1 MDQAQALL
9 NGLWEPFSILSLTGY
24 ACLGVLLGGLLGV
37 FLVMQL
43 QRRGWLARRKR
54 WHHWLLKLHFLLL
67 PLGGAFLGAEGGL
80 LYGGQQQVS
89 RHLDAYAPLVQE
101 VANGVW
107 GEFETFLDAQ
117 DQQELGRQLQQMSTQ
132 EVLEQLAAQHVQGLF
147 LAYAPQLSEAT
158 LRERI
163 ALKLLNRLRTSLL
176 NEVIGERVVEEASV
190 RTGMD
195 PKIFKQVLDAR
206 IEQLFQADFLLG
218 LLKQQVSK
226 TLKPFYMAVLLQFV
240 LLLVL
245 IGLEVLLSRHLRQL
259 PGGIPAEP
267 AVAT

>member
-9 NGLWEPFSILSLTGY
+9 NGLWEPFSFLALTGY

-37 FLVMQL
+37 FLVLQL

-67 PLGGAFLGAEGGL
+67 PLGGAFLGAQGGL
-80 LYGGQQQVS
+80 LYGGQQQVN
-89 RHLDAYAPLVQE
+89 RHLDTYAPLVQE

-107 GEFETFLDAQ
+107 GEFEAFLDAQ
-117 DQQELGRQLQQMSTQ
+117 DQQELGRQLQRMTTQ
-132 EVLEQLAAQHVQGLF
+132 EVLEQLAAQHLQGF

-158 LRERI
+158 LSERI
-163 ALKLLNRLRTSLL
+163 ALKLLDRLRTSLL
-176 NEVIGERVVEEASV
+176 SEVIGERVVEEASV

-195 PKIFKQVLDAR
+195 PKILKQVLDTR

-226 TLKPFYMAVLLQFV
+226 TLKPFYIAVLLQFA
-240 LLLVL
+240 LLLLL
-245 IGLEVLLSRHLRQL
+245 IGMEVLLSRYLRQL
-259 PGGIPAEP
+259 PDRLPAGQ
-267 AVAT
+267 AVAI